1 MADEAHAQRQPG
13 VREEEFCERPLRAC
27 SPKRSEAWETSLA
40 LADKGIP
47 LPPPHR
53 RPGPPAGLPETTDMR
68 LRTTLSLA
76 LVVATLAPGAAA
88 GPLQQPPQPPQ
99 NPTTPE
105 KAVLGKILFWD
116 EQLSSDGSMAC
127 GTCHMPGV
135 GGGDPR
141 IAASP
146 AHPGPDGIFGNA
158 DDVFGSPAVVRADD
172 TGSFVPD
179 ATFGFDHQAT
189 GRNSPSMIAAAYFP
203 QLFWDG
209 RANGTFTDPLT
220 GNVIIPAG
228 GALES
233 QSLEPILSDIEMA
246 DEGRGWDA
254 VVERLENAKPLALA
268 TNLPLDVDLAIFIH
282 QTYPALFTD
291 AFGSPD
297 ITPVRIAFALAA
309 YQRTLVPD
317 QSKFDRVMRGQAT
330 FTQAENRGR
339 GRFQQPGEPLQ
350 PVPRRDAV
358 LRRRVPQPRPPAG
371 SGGSGRRLVTGNFGD
386 RGRFKTPSLRNVAL
400 RQRFFHTGAPGIS
413 NLLDL
418 LLFYDQDGG
427 PFADNKSPIL
437 NGLNVPPPPRQ
448 DIIAFLNTLT
458 DPRVAAE
465 TAPFDRPT
473 LWSERAQPNPLPLG
487 TGGVIG
493 SGFFFPRT
501 LVPSPA
507 HSGNEGFRIGV
518 SGGLGGAWATLY
530 VRVINLP
537 GGAPARSCAPDRPDG
552 AALGQRPRPGPRHLR
567 RPAQRRPGPRGADL
581 RRPVADPRP
590 LRARGRVE
598 VGHGADHGRVTA
610 ARE

>member
-1 MADEAHAQRQPG
+1 
-13 VREEEFCERPLRAC
+13 
-27 SPKRSEAWETSLA
+27 
-40 LADKGIP
+40 
-47 LPPPHR
+47 
-53 RPGPPAGLPETTDMR
+53 
-68 LRTTLSLA
+68 
-76 LVVATLAPGAAA
+76 
-88 GPLQQPPQPPQ
+88 
-99 NPTTPE
+99 
-105 KAVLGKILFWD
+105 
-116 EQLSSDGSMAC
+116 
-127 GTCHMPGV
+127 MPGV

-339 GRFQQPGEPLQ
+339 GAFNSPGAAATSATPGRCSPTAGSTTSASGRQ
-350 PVPRRDAV
+350 RRIRAGASSRATSEIGAAS
-358 LRRRVPQPRPPAG
+358 RRRPCATSPCGSVSSTPA
-371 SGGSGRRLVTGNFGD
+371 RRASTACSTSCSSTT
-386 RGRFKTPSLRNVAL
+386 RT
-400 RQRFFHTGAPGIS
+400 
-413 NLLDL
+413 
-418 LLFYDQDGG
+418 
-427 PFADNKSPIL
+427 
-437 NGLNVPPPPRQ
+437 
-448 DIIAFLNTLT
+448 
-458 DPRVAAE
+458 AA
-465 TAPFDRPT
+465 
-473 LWSERAQPNPLPLG
+473 
-487 TGGVIG
+487 
-493 SGFFFPRT
+493 
-501 LVPSPA
+501 PSPTT
-507 HSGNEGFRIGV
+507 S
-518 SGGLGGAWATLY
+518 
-530 VRVINLP
+530 P
-537 GGAPARSCAPDRPDG
+537 RS
-552 AALGQRPRPGPRHLR
+552 
-567 RPAQRRPGPRGADL
+567 
-581 RRPVADPRP
+581 
-590 LRARGRVE
+590 
-598 VGHGADHGRVTA
+598 
-610 ARE
+610 

>member
-1 MADEAHAQRQPG
+1 
-13 VREEEFCERPLRAC
+13 
-27 SPKRSEAWETSLA
+27 
-40 LADKGIP
+40 
-47 LPPPHR
+47 
-53 RPGPPAGLPETTDMR
+53 MR

-76 LVVATLAPGAAA
+76 LVAAALAPGAAA
-88 GPLQQPPQPPQ
+88 QGPLQPPPQPPQ

-220 GNVIIPAG
+220 GNVIIPTG

-233 QSLEPILSDIEMA
+233 QSLEPIVSDIEMA

-339 GRFQQPGEPLQ
+339 GAFNSPGSRCNQCHAGTLFS
-350 PVPRRDAV
+350 DGGFHNLG
-358 LRRRVPQPRPPAG
+358 LRPAAEDP
-371 SGGSGRRLVTGNFGD
+371 GRRLVTGNFGD

-400 RQRFFHTGAPGIS
+400 RQRFFHTGAPGINS
-413 NLLDL
+413 LLDL

-487 TGGVIG
+487 TGSVIG
-493 SGFFFPRT
+493 SSFFIPRT

-530 VRVINLP
+530 VRVITLP
-537 GGAPARSCAPDRPDG
+537 GGAPAPI
-552 AALGQRPRPGPRHLR
+552 LRPGPAGPVRLSGSG
-567 RPAQRRPGPRGADL
+567 PGQGHATY
-581 RRPVADPRP
+581 ADPRSVSP
-590 LRARGRVE
+590 ALVGLTYDAQWLIRDPFAPGGVSRSDMVRITVE
-598 VGHGADHGRVTA
+598 
-610 ARE
+610 